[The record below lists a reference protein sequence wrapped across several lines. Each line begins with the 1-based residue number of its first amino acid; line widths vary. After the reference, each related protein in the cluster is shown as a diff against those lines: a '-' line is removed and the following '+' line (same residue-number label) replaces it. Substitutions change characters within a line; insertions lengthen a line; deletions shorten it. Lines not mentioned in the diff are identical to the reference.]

1 MHLAGDDAWES
12 LRLVLL
18 RSLEAELSAWL
29 TPWPSSAGLHIAVN
43 PKGRFLSQGVVQCA
57 ARLGVA
63 VQSLGD
69 HGVALGYG
77 AIESNQID
85 EGLDV

>member
-1 MHLAGDDAWES
+1 MQS
-12 LRLVLL
+12 
-18 RSLEAELSAWL
+18 
-29 TPWPSSAGLHIAVN
+29 
-43 PKGRFLSQGVVQCA
+43 A

-85 EGLDV
+85 EGIRRLRKAIAD